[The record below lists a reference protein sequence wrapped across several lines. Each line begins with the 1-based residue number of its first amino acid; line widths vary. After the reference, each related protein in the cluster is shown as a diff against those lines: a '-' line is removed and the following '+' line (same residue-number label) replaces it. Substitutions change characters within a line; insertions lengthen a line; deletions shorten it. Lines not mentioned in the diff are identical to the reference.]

1 MKLAEFVCER
11 NGKFSA
17 LRLQFHAW
25 NIAVLAVWINVCLG
39 TNTLA
44 PIDPTLLILL
54 GINNGSFGVHRFA
67 ESKDV

>member
-1 MKLAEFVCER
+1 MKLSEFVCER

-25 NIAVLAVWINVCLG
+25 NVSVLVMWIVICIKTG
-39 TNTLA
+39 TLA
-44 PIDPTLLILL
+44 KIDPTLLILL

-67 ESKDV
+67 ESKEV

>member
-17 LRLQFHAW
+17 LRLQFHSW
-25 NIAVLAVWINVCLG
+25 NIAVLIVWVLTCVK
-39 TNTLA
+39 TTTLA

-54 GINNGSFGVHRFA
+54 GINNGSFGIHRFA
-67 ESKDV
+67 ESRDV